1 MQSFLRVITPGQDTS
16 LVTLYEAKL
25 ALGMSTSTDQTLEDL
40 IEMLVG
46 WASSEVAVTCN
57 RVFAKETVTE
67 VFSGVESSTCIFL
80 SRWPVVEI
88 DSIDEDGTEIFEDT
102 DFTLDAESW
111 RLYRVGTNWT
121 GPLTIT
127 YTGGYDLPL
136 ESPKA
141 LRQASLLMTR
151 EAYYAS
157 TRGDATIR
165 MIGHKD
171 ARVIYFDP
179 NAALK
184 AVSGGGG
191 GGGSPAR
198 RAVADLLKHFMRFEA

>member
-16 LVTLYEAKL
+16 LITTYEARL
-25 ALGMSTSTDQTLEDL
+25 ALGLSTSTDENLDDL

-46 WASSEVAVTCN
+46 WSSAEVATLCN

-67 VFSGVESSTCIFL
+67 VFSGIETSSCIFL
-80 SRWPVVEI
+80 SRWPVTNI
-88 DSIDEDGTEIFEDT
+88 DSIDEDGDEIFIDD
-102 DFTLDAESW
+102 DFSLDSESGK
-111 RLYRVGTNWT
+111 LYRLNTGWT
-121 GPLTIT
+121 GPLTVT
-127 YTGGYDLPL
+127 YTGGYDLPF

-141 LRQASLLMTR
+141 LRQASLLVTR

-179 NAALK
+179 NAKTGA
-184 AVSGGGG
+184 AGGTS
-191 GGGSPAR
+191 GGSPAR
-198 RAVADLLKHFMRFEA
+198 RAVGDLLKHFMRFPV